1 MSFPAARV
9 ADQTVTGDNI
19 LPPGVPNVLIGGMP
33 AACVGDM
40 VRGPLINHVSGGVI
54 TTGGF
59 TVLIAGRPAA
69 RITSTV
75 IGATI
80 GPFGVPIPVSTT
92 VMKGQPNV
100 LIGG

>member
-40 VRGPLINHVSGGVI
+40 VYGPLINYAPGVI

-59 TVLIAGRPAA
+59 TILIAGRPAA

>member
-9 ADQTVTGDNI
+9 MDQTATGDNI
-19 LPPGVPNVLIGGMP
+19 LPPGVLNVLIGGMP

-40 VRGPLINHVSGGVI
+40 VYGPLINYAPGVI

-69 RITSTV
+69 RLTSMVT
-75 IGATI
+75 GATI
-80 GPFGVPIPVSTT
+80 GPLGVPIPVSTT
-92 VMKGQPNV
+92 IMKGQPNV